1 MRTLSH
7 LLVTAGLADRLQ
19 GRGAPV
25 HLKAFLVGS
34 VLPDLPLALLTVGY
48 IVSNAGLLWRNPALM
63 AETGP
68 LMDSYHALYFNSP
81 LWIVNHNLFHA
92 PFVIAGLLVASILA
106 ERRGLRW
113 APALRWLALGLTL
126 HSAVDILTHHDD
138 GPLLFFPF
146 DWRYR
151 FPSPLSYWDPAR
163 FGRAFT
169 VFEYGLD
176 SLIAVYFALKGARR
190 WLARRK

>member
-7 LLVTAGLADRLQ
+7 LLVTAGLGDRLQ
-19 GRGAPV
+19 KRGSPA

-34 VLPDLPLALLTVGY
+34 VLPDLALALLTVGY
-48 IVSNAGLLWRNPALM
+48 VIANAGAQLRGAD
-63 AETGP
+63 G
-68 LMDSYHALYFNSP
+68 LMDSYHALYFNNP
-81 LWIVNHNLFHA
+81 LWIVSHNLFHA
-92 PFVIAGLLVASILA
+92 PFVIAVLFLASVLA

-113 APALRWLALGLTL
+113 SPALRWLALGLAM

-151 FPSPLSYWDPAR
+151 FPSPISYWDQAYHA
-163 FGRAFT
+163 GIFT

-176 SLIAVYFALKGARR
+176 LLLLAFFGLKGARL
-190 WLARRK
+190 WLARRA

>member
-7 LLVTAGLADRLQ
+7 LLVTAGLGDRLQ

-25 HLKAFLVGS
+25 HLKAFLAGS
-34 VLPDLPLALLTVGY
+34 VLPDLALALLTVGY
-48 IVSNAGLLWRNPALM
+48 VIVNTGARLRG
-63 AETGP
+63 AEG
-68 LMDSYHALYFNSP
+68 LMDSYHALYFNNP
-81 LWIVNHNLFHA
+81 LWIVSHNLFHA
-92 PFVIAGLLVASILA
+92 PFVTAVLFLVGVLA

-113 APALRWLALGLTL
+113 GPALRWLALGLAL

-138 GPLLFFPF
+138 GPLIFFPF

-151 FPSPLSYWDPAR
+151 FPSPVSYWD
-163 FGRAFT
+163 RAYYGGMFT

-176 SLIAVYFALKGARR
+176 LLVVAYFALKGARK
-190 WLARRK
+190 WLDRKR